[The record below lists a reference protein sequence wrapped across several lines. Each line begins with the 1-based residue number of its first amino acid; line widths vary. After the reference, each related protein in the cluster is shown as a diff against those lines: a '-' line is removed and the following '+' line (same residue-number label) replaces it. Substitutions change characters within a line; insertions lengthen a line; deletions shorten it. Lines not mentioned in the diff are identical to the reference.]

1 MIQKM
6 MNKEKNIKTN
16 KMNSLKIRLI
26 MKKKLH
32 YQNNKLN
39 FCKINYQTY
48 KKCQKLTIK
57 NMIHK

>member
-16 KMNSLKIRLI
+16 KMNSLKIKLI

-32 YQNNKLN
+32 YQNNK
-39 FCKINYQTY
+39 FYIFY
-48 KKCQKLTIK
+48 KYIEFL
-57 NMIHK
+57 

>member
-1 MIQKM
+1 M

-32 YQNNKLN
+32 YQNNK
-39 FCKINYQTY
+39 
-48 KKCQKLTIK
+48 
-57 NMIHK
+57 